1 MGLYYTKK
9 GARNMV
15 EVKRKKGETFE
26 SLLRRFQRRIQQGG
40 VMLEVR
46 KKRFHARSKNKNQ
59 KRESALRRETKR
71 EQYEY
76 LYKTG
81 QIKETRK

>member
-1 MGLYYTKK
+1 MI
-9 GARNMV
+9 

-26 SLLRRFQRRIQQGG
+26 SLLRRFQRRQQQSG

-46 KKRFHARSKNKNQ
+46 KKRYRKPAENKN
-59 KRESALRRETKR
+59 RIHEGALRREKKR
-71 EQYEY
+71 EQYQY

-81 QIKETRK
+81 QLKDTRK

>member
-1 MGLYYTKK
+1 MI
-9 GARNMV
+9 

-26 SLLRRFQRRIQQGG
+26 SLLRRFQRRQQQCG

-46 KKRFHARSKNKNQ
+46 KKRYRKPAENKN
-59 KRESALRRETKR
+59 RVHESALRREKKR
-71 EQYEY
+71 EQYQY

-81 QIKETRK
+81 QIKDTRK